1 MNAKDSAARFP
12 ADASSYELNSR
23 LTIRE
28 LAAEALEYHERVR
41 MERCA
46 RTNARRAKARQVK
59 SLQVTLDQT
68 ASRGVDWLW
77 PGRIAAGRVTL
88 LVGDPGL
95 GKSLLAL
102 DIAARITNAQPWPDA
117 PPNLSPIEQP
127 ASSIEHPLPSELAPR
142 ASKLASPPPSPNPTS
157 EIPNP
162 KTPATPQLAPSSSQ
176 LAPPP
181 PASVLLLCAE
191 DDIADTIRPRL
202 EALGADLTRVIALP
216 PEWSPDDAS
225 HAASPANQSAA
236 NEYVPSRRFRS
247 PRPFDL
253 LRDVPVLEDLV
264 VRQGNVRLVVIDPL
278 NAFLGNIENCAGPVR
293 KVFRELA
300 AMATRC
306 DLAVLAIS
314 HLRKQNGSA
323 LHRTIGSLAFT
334 AAARAAWLVAKDP
347 HHPHRRLMLPIKN
360 NLTRRGHGLAFT
372 IQSSTTEDPM
382 GEDHALQNTLLDCVP
397 TLAWSAEPVT
407 LAPDDALNP
416 TKEPAPRP
424 RPELD
429 DAIRWLQNALA
440 EGATRSR
447 KIEVAAVAHGISE
460 KTLRRAF
467 RELGGE
473 AVRTGF
479 GPLSL
484 WHWRLPGVGRQEPLP
499 SNELPWED

>member
-1 MNAKDSAARFP
+1 MNANNSAAASFP
-12 ADASSYELNSR
+12 LDHDPLQGLGRESPSILSLRDALDGP
-23 LTIRE
+23 
-28 LAAEALEYHERVR
+28 
-41 MERCA
+41 
-46 RTNARRAKARQVK
+46 QF
-59 SLQVTLDQT
+59 TLDQT
-68 ASRGVDWLW
+68 SSRGVDWLW

-102 DIAARITNAQPWPDA
+102 DVAARVTNGQPWPDA
-117 PPNLSPIEQP
+117 PPNLAESFPSPSPQSEIQNP
-127 ASSIEHPLPSELAPR
+127 KFPHPPSP
-142 ASKLASPPPSPNPTS
+142 ASPPLATRDSQLPT
-157 EIPNP
+157 PL
-162 KTPATPQLAPSSSQ
+162 PQLAPSASQ
-176 LAPPP
+176 PAPHS

-191 DDIADTIRPRL
+191 DDIGDTIRPRL
-202 EALGADLTRVIALP
+202 EALGADLARIVAIP
-216 PEWSPDDAS
+216 PDWSPDDAS
-225 HAASPANQSAA
+225 HTPSYAAQPNADHANADQPTA
-236 NEYVPSRRFRS
+236 SRNSRA

-253 LRDVPVLEDLV
+253 IHDVPALEDLV

-278 NAFLGNIENCAGPVR
+278 NAFLGNIENCNGPVR

-300 AMATRC
+300 AMATRRG
-306 DLAVLAIS
+306 LAVLAIS

-347 HHPHRRLMLPIKN
+347 HHPERRLMLPIKN
-360 NLTRRGHGLAFT
+360 NLAQCDHGLAFT
-372 IQSSTTEDPM
+372 IESDP
-382 GEDHALQNTLLDCVP
+382 LDRVP
-397 TLAWSAEPVT
+397 TLAWSAEPVA

-429 DAIRWLQNALA
+429 DAIRWLQGALA

-447 KIEVAAVAHGISE
+447 KIEVAAEAHGISLI
-460 KTLRRAF
+460 TLRRAF

-479 GPLSL
+479 GPLSA

-499 SNELPWED
+499 SSDLPWED